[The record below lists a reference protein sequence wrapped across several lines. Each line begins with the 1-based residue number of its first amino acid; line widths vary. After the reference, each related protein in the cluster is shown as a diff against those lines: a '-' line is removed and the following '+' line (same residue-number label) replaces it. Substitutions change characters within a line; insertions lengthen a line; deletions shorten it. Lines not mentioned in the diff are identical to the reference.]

1 MAPIEESEKR
11 NSSVKKIRI
20 ATRGSQL
27 ALWQANYIADLIRE
41 TSAEI
46 EIELVD
52 VTTIGDQ
59 DQSQPLRQLG
69 GTGVFT
75 REVQRAVIESQADI
89 AVHSLKDL
97 PTVVV
102 APELTLACVPKRA
115 NRWDAIVLPVN
126 NSSKIDRNDPLSC
139 LSKGA
144 RIGSGSP
151 RRQAQLLA
159 ARPDLQLLEIRGN
172 LNTRLKKLDE
182 DQYDAIILAA
192 AGLERLGW
200 EERLSVILQPPIMY
214 PAVGQGALGIECRVG
229 DEATKSLLAQ
239 LTDAET
245 RLTTLAERTV
255 LARLQAGCHAPVG
268 ISCEVEHNKLSI
280 TVIVLSSDGK
290 QSLQADLEAD
300 LSKLNSFDSD
310 RTLQIAIESG
320 EKIADELL
328 GNGADVLI
336 AEQ

>member
-1 MAPIEESEKR
+1 VPPIEEPEKR
-11 NSSVKKIRI
+11 NRSVKKLRI

-27 ALWQANYIADLIRE
+27 ALWQANHVAGLIRDISCE
-41 TSAEI
+41 T

-102 APELTLACVPKRA
+102 ATELTLACVPKRA
-115 NRWDAIVLPVN
+115 NRWDAIVLPADH
-126 NSSKIDRNDPLSC
+126 SSKVEAENPLDC
-139 LSKGA
+139 LPERA

-182 DQYDAIILAA
+182 GQYDALILAA

-200 EERLSVILQPPIMY
+200 QDRLSAILQPPVML
-214 PAVGQGALGIECRVG
+214 PAVGQGALGIECRA
-229 DEATKSLLAQ
+229 DDKATISLLAQ
-239 LTDAET
+239 LTDQEAQF
-245 RLTTLAERTV
+245 TTLAERAV

-268 ISCEVEHNKLSI
+268 INCCIEDEILSI
-280 TVIVLSSDGK
+280 EVIVLSPDGK
-290 QSLQADLEAD
+290 QSLQANIASPIPDISNLASGQSQRFAIDLGESLAD
-300 LSKLNSFDSD
+300 D
-310 RTLQIAIESG
+310 
-320 EKIADELL
+320 LL
-328 GNGADVLI
+328 GQGADQLI
-336 AEQ
+336 ANT

>member
-1 MAPIEESEKR
+1 V
-11 NSSVKKIRI
+11 NKIRI

-27 ALWQANYIADLIRE
+27 ALWQANHVADLIRGICAE
-41 TSAEI
+41 T

-75 REVQRAVIESQADI
+75 REVQRAVIDSQADI

-102 APELTLACVPKRA
+102 APELTLACIPKRA
-115 NRWDAIVLPVN
+115 NHWDALVLPADH
-126 NSSKIDRNDPLSC
+126 SSKIDAKKPLDC
-139 LSKGA
+139 LAEGA

-159 ARPDLQLLEIRGN
+159 ARPDLNLLEIRGN

-182 DQYDAIILAA
+182 GQYDAIILAA

-200 EERLSVILQPPIMY
+200 EDRLSAILQPPVML
-214 PAVGQGALGIECRVG
+214 PAV
-229 DEATKSLLAQ
+229 
-239 LTDAET
+239 
-245 RLTTLAERTV
+245 
-255 LARLQAGCHAPVG
+255 
-268 ISCEVEHNKLSI
+268 
-280 TVIVLSSDGK
+280 
-290 QSLQADLEAD
+290 
-300 LSKLNSFDSD
+300 
-310 RTLQIAIESG
+310 
-320 EKIADELL
+320 
-328 GNGADVLI
+328 
-336 AEQ
+336 